1 MEKEWI
7 SVENLQASH
16 NCFHHLD
23 ELNYCKVC
31 GINVEDEY
39 YRMKKEIK
47 GLKNDLAYEENMKNY
62 YFLHAHE

>member
-7 SVENLQASH
+7 NVENLQASH

-39 YRMKKEIK
+39 YRMKRKIEK
-47 GLKNDLAYEENMKNY
+47 LSDELSYQETMSTYWYLQN
-62 YFLHAHE
+62 H

>member
-1 MEKEWI
+1 MEKERI
-7 SVENLQASH
+7 NIENLQASH

-39 YRMKKEIK
+39 YRMKQEIEE
-47 GLKNDLAYEENMKNY
+47 LENDISHERNMKNY
-62 YFLHAHE
+62 YYFRAHE